1 MYRFLYTF
9 AAEKQKI
16 LFVLI
21 NKEKMRKYFML
32 LALAVA
38 TAASATEMNDTVTF
52 SNPTKVTVMTNDSVQ
67 KIKIAGKKDDESFRY
82 ETTVAIDKTKTSTKI
97 FKKVA
102 EDGYKWVIDLGIG
115 WSAPTNTP
123 NGHGFAVFRSGEVF
137 AGVRYC
143 YTPRGKTQTY
153 STGLWCDW
161 RTYGLP
167 HSGKS
172 YINKTKEDI
181 VTFGNYT
188 AEGNDDY
195 SDVNSRINIF
205 SLSVPFL
212 FTQKFGKKSKSSFSI
227 GPVVNFNL
235 RGRINNDYTDGD
247 NDVEIST
254 KGFDYNVVT
263 VDFMGILK
271 SGGIGLYFKYS
282 PMSVLKKKDITV
294 ADGTIIENPQ
304 FKALSFGLFF

>member
-1 MYRFLYTF
+1 MM
-9 AAEKQKI
+9 
-16 LFVLI
+16 V
-21 NKEKMRKYFML
+21 
-32 LALAVA
+32 ALTVC

-52 SNPTKVTVMTNDSVQ
+52 SNPTKVTVMTSDSVQ
-67 KIKIAGKKDDESFRY
+67 KIKVTGKKDDESFRY
-82 ETTVAIDKTKTSTKI
+82 ESTVAIDKTKTSTKI

-102 EDGYKWVIDLGIG
+102 DDDAKWVIDLGIG

-123 NGHGFAVFRSGEVF
+123 DGHGFAVFKSTEIFG
-137 AGVRYC
+137 GVRYC
-143 YTPRGKTQTY
+143 YTPKGKTQTY

-161 RTYGLP
+161 RNYTVP
-167 HSGKS
+167 TDHQIVKVP
-172 YINKTKEDI
+172 NTDI
-181 VTFGNYT
+181 VGFSEFGS
-188 AEGNDDY
+188 DD
-195 SDVNSRINIF
+195 SKTESEIKIF

-235 RGRINNDYTDGD
+235 RGRINNEWENGD
-247 NDVEIST
+247 NYYDVNT

-282 PMSVLKKKDITV
+282 PMSVLKKKEATV
-294 ADGTIIENPQ
+294 DGTVIENPQ

>member
-1 MYRFLYTF
+1 
-9 AAEKQKI
+9 
-16 LFVLI
+16 
-21 NKEKMRKYFML
+21 MRKYFML
-32 LALAVA
+32 LALAVSTVA
-38 TAASATEMNDTVTF
+38 NAIEMNDTVTF

-97 FKKVA
+97 IKKVA
-102 EDGYKWVIDLGIG
+102 DDDNKWVIDLGIG
-115 WSAPTNTP
+115 WNAPTNTP
-123 NGHGFAVFRSGEVF
+123 SGHGFAVFRSQEIFVGL
-137 AGVRYC
+137 RYC
-143 YTPRGKTQTY
+143 YTPKGKTQTY
-153 STGLWCDW
+153 STGLWCNW
-161 RTYGLP
+161 RTYELP
-167 HSGKS
+167 HSGKG
-172 YINKTKEDI
+172 YIKKTQDHI
-181 VTFGNYT
+181 VTFGNYVD
-188 AEGNDDY
+188 EGNEKY
-195 SDVNSRINIF
+195 SDVRSHIRIF

-235 RGRINNDYTDGD
+235 RGRINNEWEDGD
-247 NDVEIST
+247 DSYEKST

-282 PMSVLKKKDITV
+282 PMSVLKKKEITA
-294 ADGTIIENPQ
+294 ADGTVIENPQ

>member
-16 LFVLI
+16 LLVLI

-38 TAASATEMNDTVTF
+38 TVANATEMNDTVTF

-67 KIKIAGKKDDESFRY
+67 KIKVTGKKDDESFRY

-102 EDGYKWVIDLGIG
+102 GDDAKWVIDLGIG

-143 YTPRGKTQTY
+143 YTPKGKTQTY

-172 YINKTKEDI
+172 CMGKDESDI
-181 VTFGNYT
+181 VTFGNFK
-188 AEGNDDY
+188 DSY
-195 SDVNSRINIF
+195 SGVNSRINIF

-212 FTQKFGKKSKSSFSI
+212 FTQKLGKKSKSSFSI

-235 RGRINNDYTDGD
+235 RGRINNEWENGD
-247 NDVEIST
+247 NYYDVNT

-282 PMSVLKKKDITV
+282 PMSVLKKKEATV
-294 ADGTIIENPQ
+294 DGTVIENPQ

>member
-16 LFVLI
+16 LLVLI

-38 TAASATEMNDTVTF
+38 TVANATEMNDTVTF

-67 KIKIAGKKDDESFRY
+67 KIKVTGKKDDESFRY

-102 EDGYKWVIDLGIG
+102 GDDAKWVIDLGIG

-123 NGHGFAVFRSGEVF
+123 NGHGFAVFRSAEIFFGL
-137 AGVRYC
+137 RYC
-143 YTPRGKTQTY
+143 YTPTGKTQTY

-195 SDVNSRINIF
+195 SGVNSRINIF

-282 PMSVLKKKDITV
+282 PMSVLKKNSVTA

>member
-1 MYRFLYTF
+1 M
-9 AAEKQKI
+9 
-16 LFVLI
+16 
-21 NKEKMRKYFML
+21 
-32 LALAVA
+32 
-38 TAASATEMNDTVTF
+38 
-52 SNPTKVTVMTNDSVQ
+52 
-67 KIKIAGKKDDESFRY
+67 GKDES
-82 ETTVAIDKTKTSTKI
+82 
-97 FKKVA
+97 
-102 EDGYKWVIDLGIG
+102 
-115 WSAPTNTP
+115 
-123 NGHGFAVFRSGEVF
+123 
-137 AGVRYC
+137 
-143 YTPRGKTQTY
+143 
-153 STGLWCDW
+153 
-161 RTYGLP
+161 
-167 HSGKS
+167 
-172 YINKTKEDI
+172 DI
-181 VTFGNYT
+181 VTFGNFK
-188 AEGNDDY
+188 DSY
-195 SDVNSRINIF
+195 SGVNSRINIF

-212 FTQKFGKKSKSSFSI
+212 FTQKLGKKSKSSFSI

>member
-1 MYRFLYTF
+1 
-9 AAEKQKI
+9 
-16 LFVLI
+16 
-21 NKEKMRKYFML
+21 MRKYFML
-32 LALAVA
+32 LALTVC

-52 SNPTKVTVMTNDSVQ
+52 SNPRKVTVMTNDSVQ
-67 KIKIAGKKDDESFRY
+67 KIKITGRQDDESFRY

-97 FKKVA
+97 IKKVA
-102 EDGYKWVIDLGIG
+102 DDDAKWVIDLGIG

-143 YTPRGKTQTY
+143 YTPTGKTQTY

-167 HSGKS
+167 RSGKD
-172 YINKTKEDI
+172 YISKTKDDI
-181 VTFGNYT
+181 VTFGSHV
-188 AEGNDDY
+188 ADGNEKY

-212 FTQKFGKKSKSSFSI
+212 FTQKFGQKSKSSFSI

-247 NDVEIST
+247 NEIEVST

-282 PMSVLKKKDITV
+282 PMSVLKKKSENGV
-294 ADGTIIENPQ
+294 ENPQ